1 MLCWNCGKENDDK
14 AFLCAHCRAAL
25 EADSTPPD
33 YPEEIPTYLV
43 PAILVTIFCCL
54 PLGIPAIAFAA
65 IASNHLASGNKAAA
79 ITASN
84 SAKTWCGI
92 SFFCGLALIALFSV
106 AVCSGLVPRR
116 LF

>member
-1 MLCWNCGKENDDK
+1 MLELRKGKRRQGIP
-14 AFLCAHCRAAL
+14 LLPLPRRTGGG
-25 EADSTPPD
+25 DSTPPD

-43 PAILVTIFCCL
+43 PAILVTMFCCL

-116 LF
+116 FF